1 MGRRINKYGDNS
13 SIIAGG
19 NDNNGEARPLLSSNL
34 NKTNPNYSPTTTTTT
49 TTTKWYRRPS
59 YHWILPSFFLLSV
72 TFGLAVTTKI
82 NFYLKVICR
91 EYYSAGDGVHNVDYD
106 DEICNTSEISALTS
120 QLLLKLSLCHSIP
133 AIVVLGSLGSLS
145 DRRGRRIVLLL
156 PTIGGMCISS
166 CIILV
171 DKYLYGNPFGT
182 KLLLFGSFLDGLTG
196 SYTSL
201 VAVSHAYVTDCTEPG
216 KRNIVFG
223 WLMGSLYCGFSI
235 GPMIAGWISQ
245 ATGNIMSV
253 FYFCLA
259 TYTLLFLFTLLL
271 LPESLSIDK
280 QMESRIKQMNNENN
294 NKNDND
300 NHNIT
305 KRSLMALKKV
315 MDFLNIIKQ
324 LSIFLPASKNNRNN
338 EESKVLGGYAL
349 LNSAIVTFFTSFA
362 LNGIQAVFLL
372 YISLVFKLSVV
383 EQGYLLF
390 VIGGARVVILM
401 LLFPMLLNYL
411 KKVKINKNNRTRNN
425 GSNNNDRL
433 EGLMEE
439 ESEESKLQLK
449 RELLKLEIWIIR
461 IGLFIEAVCM
471 TLYGIISSGVALIGV
486 AVTASLGSTAFP
498 TLKSF
503 QTNLVPSSKVGE
515 LLGALATIESVAA
528 IASPIFF
535 NTLYSVFVTRSSPYF
550 IWYFIGGMFYV
561 SFFFNIRN

>member
-1 MGRRINKYGDNS
+1 MLHKHNS
-13 SIIAGG
+13 SNNLSIIAGG
-19 NDNNGEARPLLSSNL
+19 NDNNGETRPLLSSNL
-34 NKTNPNYSPTTTTTT
+34 DKTNPKYSPTTTTTT
-49 TTTKWYRRPS
+49 KWYKRPS

-106 DEICNTSEISALTS
+106 DESCNTSEISALTS
-120 QLLLKLSLCHSIP
+120 QLLLKLSLFHSIP

-156 PTIGGMCISS
+156 PTIGGICISS

-245 ATGNIMSV
+245 ATGNIMS
-253 FYFCLA
+253 
-259 TYTLLFLFTLLL
+259 
-271 LPESLSIDK
+271 
-280 QMESRIKQMNNENN
+280 
-294 NKNDND
+294 
-300 NHNIT
+300 
-305 KRSLMALKKV
+305 
-315 MDFLNIIKQ
+315 

-338 EESKVLGGYAL
+338 EESKVLGRYAL
-349 LNSAIVTFFTSFA
+349 LNSAIITFFTSFA
-362 LNGIQAVFLL
+362 IYGIQAVFLL

-390 VIGGARVVILM
+390 VIGGARDLI
-401 LLFPMLLNYL
+401 
-411 KKVKINKNNRTRNN
+411 
-425 GSNNNDRL
+425 
-433 EGLMEE
+433 EE
-439 ESEESKLQLK
+439 ESEESKLRLK
-449 RELLKLEIWIIR
+449 GELLKLEIWVIR
-461 IGLFIEAVCM
+461 IGLFIEAACM

-503 QTNLVPSSKVGE
+503 QTNLLQLHHQYVLIRCIVYLSPDLLHILYEEGGIGYEISDGE
-515 LLGALATIESVAA
+515 YVDDDDINVVIDVIDGPVV
-528 IASPIFF
+528 
-535 NTLYSVFVTRSSPYF
+535 N
-550 IWYFIGGMFYV
+550 WYWLEYD
-561 SFFFNIRN
+561 

>member
-1 MGRRINKYGDNS
+1 MLHKHNS
-13 SIIAGG
+13 SNNLSIIAGG
-19 NDNNGEARPLLSSNL
+19 NDNNGETRPLLSSNL
-34 NKTNPNYSPTTTTTT
+34 DKTNPKYSPTTTTTT
-49 TTTKWYRRPS
+49 KWYKRPS

-106 DEICNTSEISALTS
+106 DESCNTSEISALTS
-120 QLLLKLSLCHSIP
+120 QLLLKLSLFHSIP

-156 PTIGGMCISS
+156 PTIGGICISS

-245 ATGNIMSV
+245 ATGNI
-253 FYFCLA
+253 
-259 TYTLLFLFTLLL
+259 
-271 LPESLSIDK
+271 I
-280 QMESRIKQMNNENN
+280 
-294 NKNDND
+294 
-300 NHNIT
+300 
-305 KRSLMALKKV
+305 SLMALKKV

-338 EESKVLGGYAL
+338 EESKVLGRYAL
-349 LNSAIVTFFTSFA
+349 LNSAIITFFTSFA
-362 LNGIQAVFLL
+362 IYGIQAVFLL

-390 VIGGARVVILM
+390 VI
-401 LLFPMLLNYL
+401 
-411 KKVKINKNNRTRNN
+411 
-425 GSNNNDRL
+425 
-433 EGLMEE
+433 EE
-439 ESEESKLQLK
+439 ESEESKLRLK
-449 RELLKLEIWIIR
+449 GELLKLEIWVIR
-461 IGLFIEAVCM
+461 IGLFIEAACM
-471 TLYGIISSGVALIGV
+471 TLYGIISSGVALIG
-486 AVTASLGSTAFP
+486 
-498 TLKSF
+498 
-503 QTNLVPSSKVGE
+503 
-515 LLGALATIESVAA
+515 AA
-528 IASPIFF
+528 IASPICF
-535 NTLYSVFVTRSSPYF
+535 NTLYSIFVTGSSPYF

-561 SFFFNIRN
+561 GFFLTFAIRFTDGINNKNGEEGGIGYEISDGEYVDDDDINV

>member
-1 MGRRINKYGDNS
+1 MLHKHNS
-13 SIIAGG
+13 SNNLSIISGG
-19 NDNNGEARPLLSSNL
+19 NDNNGETRPLLSSNL
-34 NKTNPNYSPTTTTTT
+34 DKTNPKYSPTTTTTT
-49 TTTKWYRRPS
+49 KWYKRPS

-91 EYYSAGDGVHNVDYD
+91 EYYSAGGGVHNVDYD
-106 DEICNTSEISALTS
+106 DESCNTSEISALTS
-120 QLLLKLSLCHSIP
+120 QLLLKLSLFHSIP

-156 PTIGGMCISS
+156 PTIGGICISS

-245 ATGNIMSV
+245 ATGNI
-253 FYFCLA
+253 
-259 TYTLLFLFTLLL
+259 
-271 LPESLSIDK
+271 I
-280 QMESRIKQMNNENN
+280 
-294 NKNDND
+294 
-300 NHNIT
+300 
-305 KRSLMALKKV
+305 SLMALKKV

-338 EESKVLGGYAL
+338 EEM
-349 LNSAIVTFFTSFA
+349 
-362 LNGIQAVFLL
+362 
-372 YISLVFKLSVV
+372 FKLSVV

-401 LLFPMLLNYL
+401 LLFPIL
-411 KKVKINKNNRTRNN
+411 
-425 GSNNNDRL
+425 
-433 EGLMEE
+433 EE
-439 ESEESKLQLK
+439 ESEESKLRLK
-449 RELLKLEIWIIR
+449 GELLKLEIWVIR

-528 IASPIFF
+528 IASPICF
-535 NTLYSVFVTRSSPYF
+535 NTLYSIFVTGSSPYF

-561 SFFFNIRN
+561 GFFLTFAIRFTDDVNNKNGEEGGIGYEISDGEYVDDDDIDGVISDGVISVVNGIKGDTL

>member
-1 MGRRINKYGDNS
+1 MLHKHNS
-13 SIIAGG
+13 SNNLSIIAGG
-19 NDNNGEARPLLSSNL
+19 NDNNGETRPLLSSNL
-34 NKTNPNYSPTTTTTT
+34 DKTNPKYSPTTTTTT
-49 TTTKWYRRPS
+49 KWYKRPS

-106 DEICNTSEISALTS
+106 DESCNTSEISALTS
-120 QLLLKLSLCHSIP
+120 QLLLKLSLFHSIP

-156 PTIGGMCISS
+156 PTIGGICISS

-245 ATGNIMSV
+245 ATGNI
-253 FYFCLA
+253 
-259 TYTLLFLFTLLL
+259 
-271 LPESLSIDK
+271 I
-280 QMESRIKQMNNENN
+280 
-294 NKNDND
+294 
-300 NHNIT
+300 
-305 KRSLMALKKV
+305 SLMALKKV

-338 EESKVLGGYAL
+338 EESKVLGRYAL
-349 LNSAIVTFFTSFA
+349 LNSAIITFFTSFA
-362 LNGIQAVFLL
+362 IYGIQAVFLL

-390 VIGGARVVILM
+390 VIGGARDLI
-401 LLFPMLLNYL
+401 
-411 KKVKINKNNRTRNN
+411 
-425 GSNNNDRL
+425 
-433 EGLMEE
+433 EE
-439 ESEESKLQLK
+439 ESEESKLRLK
-449 RELLKLEIWIIR
+449 GELLKLEIWVIR
-461 IGLFIEAVCM
+461 IGLFIEAACM

-528 IASPIFF
+528 IASPICF
-535 NTLYSVFVTRSSPYF
+535 NTLYSIFVTGSSPYF

-561 SFFFNIRN
+561 GFFLTFAIRFTDGINNKNGEEGGIGYEISDGEYVDDDDINV